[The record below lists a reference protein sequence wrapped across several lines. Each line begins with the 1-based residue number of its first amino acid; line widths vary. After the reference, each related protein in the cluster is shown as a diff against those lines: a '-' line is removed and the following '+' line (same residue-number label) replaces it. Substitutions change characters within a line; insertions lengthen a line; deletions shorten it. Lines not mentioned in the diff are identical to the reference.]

1 MKWIDSGDLKNW
13 VNGKQRHCQQTLPEL
28 IRRLIFATS
37 SSIEQIHFP
46 SGDSIATSG
55 WDGSLKTSTI
65 SPFFPTGQSRWE
77 IGVEDSAK
85 SKADSDYVKRT
96 ADPLDVKLDETTF
109 VFVTPRSWPGR
120 VKWSEEKKKDNKW
133 KDVRVVNIDSLEQW
147 LESAPAVALWLA
159 KQLGKAVS
167 HNIRGLENFWEEWS
181 LSTDPKMT
189 ADLVIGGRISNV
201 EKIQKWINDK
211 ASILEVQG
219 DAPDEAFAFLY
230 GSIDLLPDQEKTK
243 ALSRCVVVDNLT
255 DFRACIDAFQ
265 NPLIIAAPGSCI
277 EAAGLAVA
285 KGHHVFL
292 TMDSKVIDMG
302 RIMKLARTQREAV
315 EKALKKNGMSDSDAQ
330 RISRDSGRS
339 IPVLRRHL
347 FRSKAVS
354 APSWAT
360 VDNASILFPVLFAG
374 SWNERQEDDKKII
387 EVLSGDDYA
396 SFSKKLTGL
405 LSIDDS
411 PLRKVG
417 DVWMIKSPLDVWFL
431 IGRHLN
437 DDQLKR
443 YEQAISA
450 VLTKTNP
457 KYELPADQRWA
468 AGMYGKSNPYS
479 EWLRTGLVESL
490 ALLSVYDDRSSTTTS
505 ISFFADRIVR
515 NIFEQATT
523 WEVWASLSDVSPL
536 LSEASPVG
544 FLESLEKTLKD
555 KPEVFVDLMSDEDS
569 LWGECKHSGLLWA
582 LEGLSWSVD
591 YFTKTTDILMNLAKI
606 DKGGRWS
613 NRPGNSLKDIFVP
626 GLPQTHVKPEDRVT
640 VFKTLSEKDSVL
652 MWKIALGYFD
662 MGSISPS
669 HHFRWRETGGTR
681 TGLEQES
688 NKEYNDYLR
697 GVFPVFIKLACSIEN
712 RISSMGHFIR
722 LSPEMRE
729 KLIEALEN
737 GEPSDYSKEDIE
749 NLLKETREALNWI
762 NSFDSEKKFQ
772 IYRKGLANIIEKYTP
787 QDAIQKNG
795 WLLNNPWPRLPDG
808 DQKDYRNN
816 ETQIKE
822 AREKAAREVLDK
834 SSFESIFEF
843 AKTNQYVLLFGHAI
857 GNVIK
862 DQAEDKK
869 ILDAFIGQLPSNSG
883 LIIGYTMGRIE
894 MEGKGWVKSQITRLR
909 SDNLYT
915 DEIASLLYL
924 GMPVGLETW
933 TDLFQE
939 EKAVNTEYWKKVRI
953 FSLNG
958 KNEEAAIAVEQ
969 LLNAKRPAAALQVA
983 GDPKIS
989 LSSTLLK
996 RLLQDLVFSENE
1008 EEKKVGD
1015 VMDEYHLGHVFNQIY
1030 ERNELT
1036 VEEVARLEWPFGP
1049 LLKDISR
1056 YTSSRPAIYRS
1067 LEKDPSFFVQLITF
1081 MFKNDDH
1088 TPDENQKD
1096 LSQKQKETIAKNAW
1110 EVLHRWQTL
1119 PGSKDDGSID
1129 ENLLTQWIESV
1140 RNLCKE
1146 NGYTRGGDMKIAEL
1160 LSHAPSDMDGTWPH
1174 VAVRNLIEKLN
1185 NPLIDK
1191 HIRFGVF
1198 NNRGVVARGI
1208 GDGGNQE
1215 RALSKHYK
1223 DMSEKVKIKWPRT
1236 AMILKELADWY
1247 DNNAKQEDIDSDLH
1261 DLRFD

>member
-1 MKWIDSGDLKNW
+1 MKWIESGDLKNW
-13 VNGKQRHCQQTLPEL
+13 VSGKQRHCQQTLPEL

-37 SSIEQIHFP
+37 SSIEFIHFP
-46 SGDSIATSG
+46 SGDSVATSG

-65 SPFFPTGQSRWE
+65 SPFFPSGQSRWE

-85 SKADSDYVKRT
+85 SKADGDYVKRT
-96 ADPLDVKLDETTF
+96 ADPIDVKLNETTF

-120 VKWSEEKKKDNKW
+120 VKWAEEKKKDQTW
-133 KDVRVVNIDSLEQW
+133 KDVRVINIDSIEQW

-159 KQLGKAVS
+159 KQLGKATS
-167 HNIRGLENFWEEWS
+167 HGVRGLENYWEEWS
-181 LSTDPKMT
+181 LSTDPQMT
-189 ADLVIGGRISNV
+189 TDLVIGGRSGNV
-201 EKIQKWINDK
+201 EKIQKWISEK

-230 GSIDLLPDQEKTK
+230 GSIDSLPDQEKTK

-292 TMDSKVIDMG
+292 SMDSKVIDMG

-354 APSWAT
+354 TPSWAT
-360 VDNASILFPVLFAG
+360 TDNASILFPVLFAG
-374 SWNERQEDDKKII
+374 SWNERQDEDKKII
-387 EVLSGDDYA
+387 EVLAGETYESY
-396 SFSKKLTGL
+396 SKKLMSL

-431 IGRHLN
+431 IGRHLK
-437 DDQLKR
+437 DDQLKK
-443 YEQAISA
+443 YEDAISA

-457 KYELPADQRWA
+457 KYDLPVDQRWA
-468 AGMYGKSNPYS
+468 ASMYGKSNPYS

-505 ISFFADRIVR
+505 ISFFADKIVR
-515 NIFEQATT
+515 NIFDQATT

-544 FLESLEKTLKD
+544 FLESVEKTLKE
-555 KPEVFVDLMSDEDS
+555 KPEVFIELMGDDDS

-582 LEGLSWSVD
+582 LEGLSWSAD
-591 YFTKTTDILMNLAKI
+591 YFTKTIEILLGLAKI
-606 DKGGRWS
+606 DKGGRWG
-613 NRPGNSLKDIFVP
+613 NRPGNSLKDVFVP

-640 VFKTLSEKDSVL
+640 VFKSLSEKEPES

-669 HHFRWRETGGTR
+669 HHFRWRETGGIR
-681 TGLEQES
+681 TGLEQET

-697 GVFPVFIKLACSIEN
+697 GIFPIFIELACRTEN
-712 RISSMGHFIR
+712 QISSMGHFIR

-729 KLIEALEN
+729 KLIEALEK
-737 GEPSDYSKEDIE
+737 GDPAVFSKEEIE

-762 NSFDSEKKFQ
+762 NSFDTEKKFQ
-772 IYRKGLANIIEKYTP
+772 IYRDGLARVLEKYTP
-787 QDAIQKNG
+787 SDVIQKNG

-816 ETQIKE
+816 ELQITE
-822 AREKAAREVLDK
+822 MREKAAREVLD
-834 SSFESIFEF
+834 SCNFESIFDF
-843 AKTNQYVLLFGHAI
+843 AKTNQYILLFGNAI
-857 GNVIK
+857 GKVVK
-862 DQAEDKK
+862 DETEDKK
-869 ILDAFIGQLPSNSG
+869 ILDAFIGQLPNNSG

-894 MEGKGWVKSQITRLR
+894 IKGKEWVKSQIARLR
-909 SDNLYT
+909 SENLYT
-915 DEIASLLYL
+915 DEVVSLMYL
-924 GMPVGLETW
+924 GMPVGSDTW
-933 TDLFQE
+933 NDLFLE
-939 EKAVNTEYWKKVRI
+939 AKAVNEGYWKKVRMY
-953 FSLNG
+953 SLNG
-958 KNEEAAIAVEQ
+958 KTDEAAIAVEQ
-969 LLNAKRPAAALQVA
+969 LLDVKRPAAALQIA

-989 LSSTLLK
+989 LPSALLK
-996 RLLQDLVFSENE
+996 RLLQDLVFSDNE
-1008 EEKKVGD
+1008 EEKKIGD

-1036 VEEVARLEWPFGP
+1036 IEEISRLEWPFGP

-1056 YTSSRPAIYRS
+1056 YTSSRLAIYRS

-1129 ENLLTQWIESV
+1129 EKELIQWVESV
-1140 RNLCKE
+1140 RRLCKD

-1185 NPLIDK
+1185 SPLIDK
-1191 HIRFGVF
+1191 HIRVGVF
-1198 NNRGVVARGI
+1198 NNRGVVSRGI

-1215 RALSKHYK
+1215 RELSKHYK
-1223 DMSEKVKIKWPRT
+1223 EMSDKLKIQWPRT

-1247 DNNAKQEDIDSDLH
+1247 DSHAKQEDIDSDLQ